1 MAQPHITAHRS
12 SVTIDADWIE
22 PAVLALESGTELA
35 PTPDMS
41 GGTARLAEFLTQHNG
56 LNSRYAPL
64 SRVPKRPRE
73 EKPRRSSGFV
83 LMLGNTPLRDDTDD
97 TDDLITP
104 SNYSPAYAEF
114 WQFDYGD
121 HVHGHIF
128 ISNARR
134 ETRLGVTAFRNNYQ
148 CGTSSRPTPGRTLQP
163 FNSGKHIYEFD
174 TGAWTVDKAILAD
187 YVFGDDT
194 ALCAVP
200 GTPIGTMNPRT
211 LPSVANFR
219 AVDGPAVRDRV
230 WEKELPEPGTDLHFD
245 AAHPDG
251 VHATYRVYRKK

>member
-1 MAQPHITAHRS
+1 MAQPHITARRS
-12 SVTIDADWIE
+12 SVTIDADWLE

-41 GGTARLAEFLTQHNG
+41 GGTRRLAEFVSQHNG
-56 LNSRYAPL
+56 SDPRYAPL
-64 SRVPKRPRE
+64 ARVPKRPRE

-97 TDDLITP
+97 TDPLITP
-104 SNYSPAYAEF
+104 TNYAPAYAEF

-128 ISNARR
+128 ISNGRR
-134 ETRLGVTAFRNNYQ
+134 ETRLAITAFRNNYQ
-148 CGTSSRPTPGRTLQP
+148 CGTSSRSLPGHTLQP

-174 TGAWTVDKAILAD
+174 TGAWTEDKAILAD
-187 YVFGDDT
+187 YVSGDDT

-200 GTPIGTMNPRT
+200 GIPIGTMNPRA

-219 AVDGPAVRDRV
+219 AAHGPAMRDRV
-230 WEKELPEPGTDLHFD
+230 WEKGLPEPGTDLNFD
-245 AAHPDG
+245 MAHPDG
-251 VHATYRVYRKK
+251 IHATYRVYRKK